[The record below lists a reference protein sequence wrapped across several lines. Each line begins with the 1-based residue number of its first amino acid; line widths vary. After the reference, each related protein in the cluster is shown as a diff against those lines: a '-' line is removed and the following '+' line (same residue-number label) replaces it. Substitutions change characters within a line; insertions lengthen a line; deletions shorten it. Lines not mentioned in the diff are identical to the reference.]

1 MYPENTQPNGAYI
14 GVKMKGN
21 FKDEIPRQTSLYPLL
36 GFSARGKMMMATV
49 TPSSANFTKLGVRK
63 ANSNFSF
70 WREFFMV
77 RYLNYLDDFVSV
89 HPTF

>member
-1 MYPENTQPNGAYI
+1 MYPENIQPNGAYI

-49 TPSSANFTKLGVRK
+49 TPIISQLHKIGFTKGK
-63 ANSNFSF
+63 FK
-70 WREFFMV
+70 FFILERIV
-77 RYLNYLDDFVSV
+77 FGEVPKLLR
-89 HPTF
+89 